1 MTEEKNWAAEPIL
14 RPRGGPRK
22 FWSTILL
29 LLVVLVY
36 CSSVLIGQIN
46 ELYANHKEAS
56 VARQRPLVPVFPDG
70 KLSLT
75 LAATRN
81 GTFTPER
88 KSIQWLRTDS
98 SAFNDSGEYIVI
110 DGADYVLKSLT
121 DKREHILFSGTAV
134 EYNDSMFKI
143 EDIVF
148 SDDLKHALVICDKVH
163 NWRHSFFATYFV
175 LEVDSKKISP
185 LYNGTL
191 PVSLAKWSPD
201 SSSIA
206 FIVDNNVYVKNLAL
220 NEVRQVTFEGGKEI
234 FYGKPDWV
242 YEEEVFEGDTAMW
255 WSPNSEY
262 LTILRFNDTLVP
274 TFPIPY
280 FVQHKDDVYPEL
292 RELKYPKA
300 GYPNPLV
307 DFVVYDTKNDKLAS
321 LDPSDAFY
329 NDKDVPND
337 ERLITEVKWVGDSD
351 FLLKITNRESDILK
365 IFIVDASAMES
376 RLKRSDYGSNAN
388 SWFEISH
395 NLLYVPKSD
404 SRPHDGYID
413 IVDVDGYDHLAY
425 FSPPD
430 TENPLILT
438 SGEWE
443 VVDGAAAFDAVLNK
457 VYFIST
463 EKSSVERHL
472 YSIDLDGS
480 NKTSITDVSQEAWY
494 SVSFSAGSR
503 FLLLNYNG
511 PGIPHQELLDLHLH
525 TRETLTSN
533 NKLAETLDKYALPE
547 DRYGEIDVGAGKPL
561 NFHETLPVNFDA
573 SKKYPLLFFV
583 YGGPGSQLVQKQ
595 YALAASVFSSV
606 VAAQLDAVVVTVDGR
621 GTGYKGKAFRNIVR
635 DKLGHYEVIDQIAA
649 AKHWIA
655 KPYIDEQRT
664 AIWGWS
670 YGGYMTLKTLEAD
683 QGSTFK
689 YGMSVA
695 PVTNWLLYDSIYTER
710 YMHTPQQNAGYYNSS
725 VHEVANFASV
735 ERFLLMHGTGD
746 DNVHFQNSL
755 KFLDMLDLQGLENY
769 DVHVFPDSDHS
780 IRYHNANTIV
790 YDKLL
795 AWLRQNWS

>member
-14 RPRGGPRK
+14 RPSGGPRR
-22 FWSTILL
+22 FWNTFLL

-46 ELYANHKEAS
+46 QLYANHKETG

-70 KLSLT
+70 KLPLT

-88 KSIQWLRTDS
+88 KSLQWLRTDS

-121 DKREHILFSGTAV
+121 DKRERILFSGTV
-134 EYNDSMFKI
+134 VDYKDSTFKI

-148 SDDLKHALVICDKVH
+148 SDNLKHALVICDKVR

-175 LEVDSKKISP
+175 LEVDSKRISP
-185 LYNGTL
+185 LYNGTSL
-191 PVSLAKWSPD
+191 VSLAKWSPD

-206 FIVDNNVYVKNLAL
+206 FIVDNNVYVKNLAS
-220 NEVRQVTFEGGKEI
+220 NEVRQVTFEGGTEI

-300 GYPNPLV
+300 GYPNPRV
-307 DFVVYDTKNDKLAS
+307 DFVVYDNKNNKLAS

-329 NDKDVPND
+329 NDKDVSND
-337 ERLITEVKWVGDSD
+337 ERLITEVKWVGDSN

-511 PGIPHQELLDLHLH
+511 PDIPHQELLDLHLN

-533 NKLAETLDKYALPE
+533 DKLAETLQKYALPE

-621 GTGYKGKAFRNIVR
+621 GTGFKGKAFRNIVR

-649 AKHWIA
+649 AKHWTA
-655 KPYIDEQRT
+655 KPYIEEQRA

-683 QGSTFK
+683 QGRTFK

>member
-1 MTEEKNWAAEPIL
+1 MTEEKNWAVEPVL
-14 RPRGGPRK
+14 RPSGGPRR
-22 FWSTILL
+22 FWNTFLL

-36 CSSVLIGQIN
+36 FSSVLIGQIN
-46 ELYANHKEAS
+46 QLYANHKEIG
-56 VARQRPLVPVFPDG
+56 VARQRPLVPVVPEG
-70 KLSLT
+70 KLPLT

-98 SAFNDSGEYIVI
+98 SAANDSGEYIVI

-121 DKREHILFSGTAV
+121 DKRERVLFSGTV
-134 EYNDSMFKI
+134 VDYKDSSFKI

-148 SDDLKHALVICDKVH
+148 SDNLKHALVICDKVH

-175 LEVDSKKISP
+175 LEVESKRISP
-185 LYNGTL
+185 LYNGSSL
-191 PVSLAKWSPD
+191 VSLAKWSPD

-206 FIVDNNVYVKNLAL
+206 FVVDNNVYVKNLAS
-220 NEVRQVTFEGGKEI
+220 NEVRQVTFEGGTEI

-300 GYPNPLV
+300 GYPNPQV
-307 DFVVYDTKNDKLAS
+307 DFVVYDSKNDKLAS

-329 NDKDVPND
+329 NDNDVSNE

-376 RLKRSDYGSNAN
+376 RLRRSDYGSSAN

-430 TENPLILT
+430 TEDPLILT

-480 NKTSITDVSQEAWY
+480 NKTSITDVGQEGWY

-511 PGIPHQELLDLHLH
+511 PDVPHQELLDLHLN
-525 TRETLTSN
+525 TRKTLTSN
-533 NKLAETLDKYALPE
+533 DKLAETLQKYALPE
-547 DRYGEIDVGAGKPL
+547 HNYGEIDVGAGKLL

-595 YALAASVFSSV
+595 YAMAASAFSSV

-621 GTGYKGKAFRNIVR
+621 GTGFKGKAFRNIVR

-649 AKHWIA
+649 AKHWTA
-655 KPYIDEQRT
+655 KPYIDEQKT

-689 YGMSVA
+689 YGMAVA

-725 VHEVANFASV
+725 VHEAANFAGV